1 MFVFDFFFQWS
12 FTDRRSDLPHPLA
25 PLVICKTSTGY
36 VGMAD
41 YKKRGWKN
49 SDKKKTRIAR
59 KKVEL
64 IKIKKKKLNRMKKKN
79 CNLIKTN

>member
-41 YKKRGWKN
+41 YKNVDGKIRI
-49 SDKKKTRIAR
+49 KKTRIAR
-59 KKVEL
+59 KKMEL
-64 IKIKKKKLNRMKKKN
+64 IKIKKKKLNRMKKE
-79 CNLIKTN
+79 LQSD